1 MAFLRF
7 IVIAAVL
14 LTALYAVSWISLR
27 RRRRRLL
34 LEEWKETRKGPVTET
49 RMREWLYDQT
59 RRFDR
64 MRTRQLFVLVY
75 LLPLCTVATI
85 IYLTNFH

>member
-7 IVIAAVL
+7 LVIGAVV
-14 LTALYAVSWISLR
+14 LTAIYAVSWISLR

-34 LEEWKETRKGPVTET
+34 LAQWKHERTGPTSRT
-49 RMREWLYDQT
+49 KMREWLWDEA
-59 RRFDR
+59 RRYDR